1 MTGTPRTPSF
11 LTGLASP
18 EAAVRPAPFTA
29 PPGATAPRPALRHPH
44 PQRPPEPPPP
54 AAPSPEQLAAIR
66 AEAMQQVAHAV
77 EVLRL
82 QAERLA
88 EQARADAL
96 EIGFRV
102 ARRVLEAELSTSPD
116 AFFSLVRTAL
126 QRAGDSRKVAV
137 RVHPQDLPTIAP
149 ALAKGGLGVAA
160 ASIDVVPDASLEPG
174 DCVVDTDFGKVDGRL
189 DTRLDELHR
198 AAVGAAEGD
207 G

>member
-1 MTGTPRTPSF
+1 MHGTPRTPAF
-11 LTGLASP
+11 LSGLASP
-18 EAAVRPAPFTA
+18 EAAVRPAPFA
-29 PPGATAPRPALRHPH
+29 AHAAGAVPRPALRNAPSASH
-44 PQRPPEPPPP
+44 EPPPP
-54 AAPSPEQLAAIR
+54 SGPTPEQLAAIR
-66 AEAMQQVAHAV
+66 AEAMQKVAHAV
-77 EVLRL
+77 EVMRL

-126 QRAGDSRKVAV
+126 QRAGDSRKISV
-137 RVHPQDLPTIAP
+137 RVHPQDAKALAP
-149 ALAKGGLGVAA
+149 ALGAGGLGVAA
-160 ASIDVVPDASLEPG
+160 ATVEVVPDASLKPG

-198 AAVGAAEGD
+198 AAVAAAEGD
-207 G
+207 A